1 MKIAYLCHEYP
12 PAPHGGIGTSVQT
25 LARGFAARG
34 HAISVIGVYPQRAGH
49 SNGRGRSSPL
59 PRAFSRRAARVYR
72 DGDVR
77 VIQLAAA
84 TAPKV
89 GWLLDRLRLR
99 RCLRDLAVA
108 GEIDLVEAPD
118 WQGTAWPS
126 VGCVPTIIRFNGTTV
141 TFGRLMGKRSSRL
154 IQWLEGRGLHAAD
167 RHVAVSRFIARE
179 TAADFGLR
187 EEQIPVIPNSIDPQ
201 RFTPPPPGSR
211 EAALVVC
218 VGMVTEKKGVV
229 ELVRAWPQ
237 VVARCREA
245 RLAIIGRD
253 GRHAATGRSMTAV
266 LQEMLPP
273 EAAPTVTFTG
283 AVPHAEAKEWL
294 RRATVAVY
302 PTFVE
307 ALPLVWL
314 EAMATGTPLVG
325 SRWGPGEEVV
335 EHGESGLLC
344 DPRNAEELTSHLIE
358 CLGDP
363 ALRERLGA
371 AGRQRV
377 MDRFATDVVLPQNEA
392 FYSSAQ
398 AFRHSGVEAVSH
410 QAKDKA

>member
-1 MKIAYLCHEYP
+1 MRIAYLCHEYP

-25 LARGFAARG
+25 LARGFAAGG
-34 HAISVIGVYPQRAGH
+34 HAVTVLGVYPGPSLHSSGSTVAGD
-49 SNGRGRSSPL
+49 L
-59 PRAFSRRAARVYR
+59 PRCLSRWAARVYQ

-77 VIQLAAA
+77 VIQLPAS
-84 TAPKV
+84 TLRKV

-99 RCLRDLAVA
+99 RCFRELAAA
-108 GEIDLVEAPD
+108 GEIDLIEAPE
-118 WQGTAWPS
+118 WQGVAWPAA
-126 VGCVPTIIRFNGTTV
+126 GCVPTVIRFNGSTV
-141 TFGRLMGKRSSRL
+141 IMGKRPSRF
-154 IQWLEGRGLHAAD
+154 IRWLEGRGLRAAD
-167 RHVAVSRFIARE
+167 HHVAVSRFIARE

-187 EEQIPVIPNSIDPQ
+187 AEQIPVIPNSIDPD
-201 RFTPPPPGSR
+201 RFTPPSPGSR
-211 EAALVVC
+211 DTALVVC
-218 VGMVTEKKGVV
+218 VGTVTEKKGVV

-237 VVARCREA
+237 VVARRPEA

-253 GRHAATGRSMTAV
+253 GRHAATGRSLTAV
-266 LQEMLPP
+266 LREMLPP

-283 AVPHAEAKEWL
+283 AVPHADVQEWL

-344 DPRNAEELTSHLIE
+344 DPRNADELASRILD
-358 CLGDP
+358 CLSDP

-377 MDRFATDVVLPQNEA
+377 EERFATDVVLPQNEA
-392 FYSSAQ
+392 FYS
-398 AFRHSGVEAVSH
+398 GV
-410 QAKDKA
+410 KATRLGIADCGSRIGGRSVGNP